1 MTTYYKGSIVLR
13 KNLKFKKIKLQSYL
27 YDDAIALKGDDSNI
41 RTINVR
47 YELTDRENVE
57 LSDAIKSDSD
67 TLSEKVVNILVKILM
82 STQKLYRR
90 KEMDIIYEKIMDS
103 YGNIYGKEKITG
115 YIFPLLNEKDLN
127 ANIFSY
133 YKRGTLYYD
142 DILFKSCITYE
153 TKNRINFDLCD
164 CYCINEGVANK
175 NEIELYDNVYN
186 NFYTNYFAKQFHTKL
201 CSKLKKLYN
210 MNIFDESIIF
220 NNSNNISSKSVTTPN
235 NSNSISNSIQTVNSN
250 NIPSSISMSPVVT
263 QENSTNVSSTN
274 QKLEKLKKVKEIL
287 SFLSEEDIALLK
299 DMTNNN
305 LDDPNVLEYLK
316 MSREQKLEFISN
328 KQKTSNDES
337 QISNDKPKISLKKR

>member
-27 YDDAIALKGDDSNI
+27 YDDVSELQCADSII
-41 RTINVR
+41 RTINVK
-47 YELTDRENVE
+47 YELTNSENTI
-57 LSDAIKSDSD
+57 LSNAIKSKSD
-67 TLSEKVVNILVKILM
+67 TLSEKETNILVKILM

-90 KEMDIIYEKIMDS
+90 KKINIIYEKIMDRD
-103 YGNIYGKEKITG
+103 GNVYGKEKITG
-115 YIFPLLNEKDLN
+115 YLFPLLNEKDLS
-127 ANIFSY
+127 ANIHPY
-133 YKRGTLYYD
+133 VKRNTAFYG
-142 DILFKSCITYE
+142 DIYANAYVNYE
-153 TKNRINFDLCD
+153 TKNRSSFDLCD

-186 NFYTNYFAKQFHTKL
+186 NFYTNYFAKQLHTKL

-210 MNIFDESIIF
+210 MNIFDESTIF
-220 NNSNNISSKSVTTPN
+220 NNSNNISSQSVIAPN

-263 QENSTNVSSTN
+263 QENSTN
-274 QKLEKLKKVKEIL
+274 QELEKLKKVKEIL

-305 LDDPNVLEYLK
+305 LDDPNILEYLK

-328 KQKTSNDES
+328 KRKTSNDEA